1 MKSNPKVSIIIV
13 NYNGFEETINC
24 LKSLAKLNYPNFNV
38 IIIENGSANNSFEKI
53 KNFLKH
59 LMLDNKHPIVRLIES
74 KENLGF
80 AGGCNL
86 GIRKAKELGSN
97 YFLLLNPDTTV
108 KPDFLRELIEV
119 AVKPENYKAIKAEIK
134 NEKKLGFLG
143 PRIFYE
149 DKKTIYSNG
158 GFINKNLTSAT
169 LKDHGKTKKGL
180 NNNDPFTTDYITG
193 TALLL
198 SEKVLDDIG
207 YMDEDYFLYYED
219 SDWAVKAREK
229 KYFHAIVPSAIIYHK
244 GYHSTE
250 YLSFNYI
257 YYLMRNGYFLAWK
270 NGNLQQKILVVF
282 YSVYK
287 LTKQPFKIF
296 LPKKRK
302 WVKPLIKATWDFWR
316 GRYGEIKMTKSKC
329 QKIIF

>member
-1 MKSNPKVSIIIV
+1 MPKVSIIIV
-13 NYNGFEETINC
+13 NYNGFKETIDC
-24 LKSLAKLNYPNFNV
+24 LKSLAKLDYPNFNIV
-38 IIIENGSANNSFEKI
+38 IIENGSPNDSYKNLLGFLQKSAIRDSQPII
-53 KNFLKH
+53 K
-59 LMLDNKHPIVRLIES
+59 LIKSER
-74 KENLGF
+74 NLGF

-86 GIRKAKELGSN
+86 GIKKAKELGAN

-108 KPDFLRELIEV
+108 EPCFLKKLIGV
-119 AVKPENYKAIKAEIK
+119 AVKPESYKAIKDKIK
-134 NEKKLGFLG
+134 KGEKLGFLG

-149 DKKTIYSNG
+149 DKKTVYSNG

-180 NNNDPFTTDYITG
+180 NNNNPFITDYITG

-219 SDWAVKAREK
+219 SDWAIKARK
-229 KYFHAIVPSAIIYHK
+229 KRYFHAIVPNVTIYHK

-257 YYLMRNGYFLAWK
+257 YYLTRNGYFLGRK
-270 NGNLQQKILVVF
+270 NGNLRQKVFVIF

-287 LTKQPFKIF
+287 LIKQPFKLF

-302 WVKPLIKATWDFWR
+302 WVKPVIKATWDFWR
-316 GRYGEIKMTKSKC
+316 GRCGEIKMTKSKC
-329 QKIIF
+329 QFNN